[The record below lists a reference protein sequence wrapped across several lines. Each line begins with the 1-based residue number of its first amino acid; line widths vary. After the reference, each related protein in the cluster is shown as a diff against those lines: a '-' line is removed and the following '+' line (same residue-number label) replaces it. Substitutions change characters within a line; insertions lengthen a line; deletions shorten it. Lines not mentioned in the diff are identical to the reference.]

1 MVARTKSKRIP
12 RLFWVEGFLLY
23 DNSFFICGGGRC
35 SEEDEEKQR
44 EAYLPTEYEDKL
56 ELMRLLDL
64 KTFLSITK
72 SVAKQRRVTRP
83 PYIDYLLP
91 MTVRTILRVRG
102 IL

>member
-1 MVARTKSKRIP
+1 VVVRTKIKRIP
-12 RLFWVEGFLLY
+12 RPFWVADFLY
-23 DNSFFICGGGRC
+23 DNSFFFICDGGRC

-44 EAYLPTEYEDKL
+44 EAYHLTEYEDKL

-64 KTFLSITK
+64 KSFLSITK
-72 SVAKQRRVTRP
+72 AVAKQRRVTRP

-91 MTVRTILRVRG
+91 MTVRTRLRVRG